1 MKMNKEYIIKEELLE
16 TYFLGELSSTEEQQV
31 FEILQLDSEL
41 MKQYKDLE
49 KNMEKLAF
57 ENAVTPPD
65 KIKGALLNKISNS
78 DKEETTG
85 KKKVVSLKYKR
96 YFAVAASIA
105 IIFMITSMV
114 LLFQLNDAKTTLK
127 STISKQE
134 SLMDSINLITKNTL
148 QKESWIAYVND
159 PKTERHLLQG
169 NDLAP
174 EAAVLSYVN
183 HKQQSVLISLH
194 NLPKL
199 KDKDYQ
205 MWADVDGKMIDMG
218 VIDTSQ
224 QILTMN
230 YIEHAESIN
239 ITLEEK
245 GGSDHPDVSKLI
257 GSVSL

>member
-1 MKMNKEYIIKEELLE
+1 MKMNREYIVKEGLLE
-16 TYFLGELSSTEEQQV
+16 AYFLGELSSTQEQEV
-31 FEILQLDSEL
+31 FEILQSDSEL

-57 ENAVTPPD
+57 ENAVTPPN
-65 KIKGALLNKISNS
+65 KVKAALLNKISNN
-78 DKEETTG
+78 DIEETTN
-85 KKKVVSLKYKR
+85 KKKVVSLTYKR

-105 IIFMITSMV
+105 VIFMTASLV
-114 LLFQLNDAKTTLK
+114 LLFQLNDANTTLK

-134 SLMDSINLITKNTL
+134 TLIDSINLITKNTL
-148 QKESWIAYVND
+148 QKENWIAYVDD

-174 EAAVLSYVN
+174 EAAVLNYVN
-183 HKQQSVLISLH
+183 HEQQSVLISLH

-230 YIEHAESIN
+230 YIEDAESIN

-245 GGSDHPDVSKLI
+245 GGSDHPDVSSLI
-257 GSVSL
+257 GSVSI